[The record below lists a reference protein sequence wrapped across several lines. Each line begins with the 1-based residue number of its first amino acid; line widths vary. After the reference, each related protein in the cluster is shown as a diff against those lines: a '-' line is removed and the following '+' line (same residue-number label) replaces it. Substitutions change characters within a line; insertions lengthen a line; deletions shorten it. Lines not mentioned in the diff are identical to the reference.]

1 MKEDSSYAEKT
12 KSRKS
17 CGMPAKESAVLFL
30 DVLCTYFEEEQI
42 LDKEQIKLFRKQWMA
57 EEEM

>member
-1 MKEDSSYAEKT
+1 MKEDSSYAEEV

-17 CGMPAKESAVLFL
+17 CGTPAKTSALLFL

-57 EEEM
+57 EKM

>member
-12 KSRKS
+12 KSRTAY
-17 CGMPAKESAVLFL
+17 GTPAKTSALLFL

-57 EEEM
+57 EEM

>member
-1 MKEDSSYAEKT
+1 MKENSSYAEEA

-17 CGMPAKESAVLFL
+17 CGTPAKESAVLFL

-57 EEEM
+57 EEM